1 MFSKSMKR
9 AILLSFMLLL
19 DGGDPT
25 FPSSSAASFSKFG
38 LRLIG
43 VAPAD

>member
-1 MFSKSMKR
+1 
-9 AILLSFMLLL
+9 MLLL